1 MTDPPGMK
9 QGLDCDLPPGMG
21 QLPSCLLICELPQQD
36 PGHLQVRMF
45 PEISLQ
51 ALVLLLLLLLAL
63 SLRGR

>member
-1 MTDPPGMK
+1 MK

-36 PGHLQVRMF
+36 PGHVQVLVF

-51 ALVLLLLLLLAL
+51 ASVPLLCF
-63 SLRGR
+63 S